1 MLTAVIAT
9 FVIGY
14 IVIVFEHP
22 LHLDKTVP
30 ALLMGAICWALISMG
45 FNFGMLDIVN
55 GHEHLFTM
63 SHDVMDALQAI
74 VASGGS
80 DEQLVQAFSQSVSNM
95 PDLSAEVQ
103 TEYVHRFEETLHHMH
118 EAGATITGESIGE
131 AFHHTNE
138 EGFGSN
144 LIHHL
149 GKTAEILIF
158 LIGAMTIVEIVD
170 LHRGFDILKGWIKTR
185 SRKKLLWIV
194 GVLGF
199 ILSAI
204 IDNLTAT
211 IVLVT
216 LLRKL
221 VPDREQRIWYVALIV
236 IAANA
241 GGAWSPIG
249 DVTTTMLW
257 IGKRVT
263 TAGLMEFLVLPSL
276 VCFVVPFAIASFMKP
291 FQGQIITPE
300 LESDEGVSETN
311 ERLLSS
317 KTMLFL
323 GLGMIVFVPIF
334 KTVTHLPPYIGMM
347 LSLGVVWL
355 VSEYIHPE
363 EDFTDERK
371 AAYSAHKALSRIEMS
386 SILFFLGILMAVAAL
401 ETIAVGNVGSL
412 RYVADQLRAVIPNQ
426 DIVIVVLGFLSAIID
441 NVPLVAAS
449 MGMYDLANFP
459 EDNRLWHFIAYS
471 AGTGG
476 SMLIIGSAAGVAAMG
491 MERIDFIWYLKKI
504 GWLAFLGFA
513 AGAVVFLVIENLFNI
528 G

>member
-1 MLTAVIAT
+1 MLSAVIAC

-14 IVIVFEHP
+14 VVIVFEHP
-22 LHLDKTVP
+22 LRLDKTVP
-30 ALLMGAICWALISMG
+30 ALLMGAVCWALLSLGFNSGALDVVDSYGQLFSMG
-45 FNFGMLDIVN
+45 
-55 GHEHLFTM
+55 GHGADHLSDAAHHDAEHGF
-63 SHDVMDALQAI
+63 
-74 VASGGS
+74 SG
-80 DEQLVQAFSQSVSNM
+80 
-95 PDLSAEVQ
+95 
-103 TEYVHRFEETLHHMH
+103 TL
-118 EAGATITGESIGE
+118 
-131 AFHHTNE
+131 
-138 EGFGSN
+138 
-144 LIHHL
+144 LHHL

-170 LHRGFDILKGWIKTR
+170 LHRGFDILKGWISTR
-185 SRKKLLWIV
+185 SKKKLLWIV
-194 GVLGF
+194 GILGF

-221 VPDREQRIWYVALIV
+221 VPNREQRIWYIALIV
-236 IAANA
+236 VAANA

-257 IGKRVT
+257 IGDRVT
-263 TAGLMEFLVLPSL
+263 TLGLVKYLILPSI
-276 VCFVVPFAIASFMKP
+276 VCFVVPFLFASFMKP
-291 FQGQIITPE
+291 FQGDLSVEPE
-300 LESDEGVSETN
+300 LTDEDLMSQ

-363 EDFTDERK
+363 EDFTEERK

-386 SILFFLGILMAVAAL
+386 SILFFLGILMAVAAI
-401 ETIAVGNVGSL
+401 ETVAVGEVG
-412 RYVADQLRAVIPNQ
+412 ALRAVAEALDSVIPNQ
-426 DIVIVVLGFLSAIID
+426 DVVIMILGFLSAIID

-449 MGMYDLANFP
+449 MGMYDLATYP
-459 EDNRLWHFIAYS
+459 VDHKLWHFIAFS

-491 MERIDFIWYLKKI
+491 MERIDFIWYFKKI
-504 GWLAFLGFA
+504 AWLAFVGFA
-513 AGAVVFLVIENLFNI
+513 AGAAVFLLIENLLNAA

>member
-1 MLTAVIAT
+1 MIAAVILC
-9 FVIGY
+9 FILGY
-14 IVIVFEHP
+14 LAIVLEHP

-30 ALLMGAICWALISMG
+30 ALIMGAICWALLAIG
-45 FNFGMLDIVN
+45 FNN
-55 GHEHLFTM
+55 GLLEVIDTHEHVFSLM
-63 SHDVMDALQAI
+63 GDAHGHGMD
-74 VASGGS
+74 
-80 DEQLVQAFSQSVSNM
+80 
-95 PDLSAEVQ
+95 
-103 TEYVHRFEETLHHMH
+103 HH
-118 EAGATITGESIGE
+118 EAEHG
-131 AFHHTNE
+131 FTNT
-138 EGFGSN
+138 
-144 LIHHL
+144 LLHHL

-170 LHRGFDILKGWIKTR
+170 LHRGFEVLKSYVKTKN
-185 SRKKLLWIV
+185 KKQLLWII
-194 GVLGF
+194 GALAF

-221 VPDREQRIWYVALIV
+221 ISDRTDRLWFVSLAV

-257 IGKRVT
+257 IGDKVS
-263 TAGLMEFLVLPSL
+263 AGGLIQWLVIPSL
-276 VCFVVPFAIASFMKP
+276 ICFVVPTFVATFLKP
-291 FQGQIITPE
+291 FQGDIKANS
-300 LESDEGVSETN
+300 LSDSSESQK
-311 ERLLSS
+311 LLSS
-317 KTMLFL
+317 STMLYL

-347 LSLGVVWL
+347 FSLGIVWL

-363 EDFTDERK
+363 EDFTEERK
-371 AAYSAHKALSRIEMS
+371 KMYSPHKALSRIEMS

-401 ETIAVGNVGSL
+401 ESLVFSSVMIEGKETAVGTL
-412 RYVADQLRAVIPNQ
+412 RYVAEVLDRTIPNQ
-426 DIVIVVLGFLSAIID
+426 DVVIMLLGVASAIID

-449 MGMYDLANFP
+449 MGMYSAPMDST
-459 EDNRLWHFIAYS
+459 LWHFIAYA

-491 MERIDFIWYLKKI
+491 MEKIDFIWYLRKI
-504 GWLAFLGFA
+504 SWLAAIGFL
-513 AGAVVFLVIENLFNI
+513 AGAVTFIVMKGFL
-528 G
+528 

>member
-1 MLTAVIAT
+1 MLAAVVAC

-22 LHLDKTVP
+22 LRLDKTVP
-30 ALLMGAICWALISMG
+30 ALLMGALCWALLSLG
-45 FNFGMLDIVN
+45 FNAGSLEIINTEGEVFNMMNSISGEAMEV
-55 GHEHLFTM
+55 GH
-63 SHDVMDALQAI
+63 
-74 VASGGS
+74 
-80 DEQLVQAFSQSVSNM
+80 
-95 PDLSAEVQ
+95 
-103 TEYVHRFEETLHHMH
+103 
-118 EAGATITGESIGE
+118 AGAHEV
-131 AFHHTNE
+131 AE
-138 EGFGSN
+138 EGFVGA
-144 LIHHL
+144 LLHHL

-170 LHRGFDILKGWIKTR
+170 LHRGFDILKGWVKTR
-185 SRKKLLWIV
+185 SKKKLLWIV
-194 GVLGF
+194 GGLGF

-257 IGKRVT
+257 IGKRVS
-263 TAGLMEFLVLPSL
+263 TAGLMEFLIVPSL
-276 VCFVVPFAIASFMKP
+276 ICFALPFLIASFLKP
-291 FQGQIITPE
+291 FQGEINLAE
-300 LESDEGVSETN
+300 DEEDADQ

-334 KTVTHLPPYIGMM
+334 KTITHLPPYLGMM

-363 EDFTDERK
+363 EDFTEERK
-371 AAYSAHKALSRIEMS
+371 AKYSAHNALSRIEMS

-401 ETIAVGNVGSL
+401 ETIVVDGVGALRAVAES
-412 RYVADQLRAVIPNQ
+412 LRAVIPSE
-426 DIVIVVLGFLSAIID
+426 DLVIVILGFLSAIID

-449 MGMYDLANFP
+449 MGMYDLANYP
-459 EDNRLWHFIAYS
+459 IDARLWHFIAYS

-491 MERIDFIWYLKKI
+491 MERIDFIWYFKKI
-504 GWLAFLGFA
+504 AWLAFLGFA
-513 AGAVVFLVIENLFNI
+513 AGAIAFIVIESLFNI
-528 G
+528 GVTH